1 MELRQGPGTFYVDT
15 SFLNEQKII
24 LPEEHSSMSVSQI
37 SPVYPGIQ
45 EQVKLLMSSVQVEL
59 CLQGLS

>member
-1 MELRQGPGTFYVDT
+1 M
-15 SFLNEQKII
+15 N

-45 EQVKLLMSSVQVEL
+45 EQVKLLMPSVQVEL